1 MVLVVVGRQT
11 HSRKLRYDNSESCH
25 EVDHEVGDVVMR
37 VVGADEEKNNG
48 NTEQE
53 LFGGGIL
60 VTAVNL
66 LPHVEVVIS
75 TGVEL
80 KRHTSHP
87 VEHEKRASHV

>member
-1 MVLVVVGRQT
+1 MLAVVGRQT

-25 EVDHEVGDVVMR
+25 EVDHEVGNVVMR
-37 VVGADEEKNNG
+37 VVGADKEKNNG

-60 VTAVNL
+60 VAAVNL
-66 LPHVEVVIS
+66 LPHVEVVVG

-80 KRHTSHP
+80 KRHASHP
-87 VEHEKRASHV
+87 VEHEKGAGHV